1 MTSIRVA
8 AAQFTVD
15 DDLSANLKR
24 CLSAIDEAAAGGA
37 QLVVLPE
44 FCNHLSWYRDAEHCW
59 EVSVDISG
67 PWLGDL
73 AASARQHQL
82 HLVVNATVRREPG
95 VITGTSL
102 LYSPAGELLGQSDKQ
117 VLMGHENDFLRRAQ
131 AVCPVIET
139 PIGRIGM
146 YSCMDGVI
154 NETPRGLALRG
165 AQILCNSLNS
175 FAYDEGDLHVPVRA
189 PENRTWVVAANKVG
203 PLIPEYLLEEVSRIT
218 NIPVVHLFGAGDSQV
233 VAPDGTVITRADRQT
248 PGVVFADIEPQ
259 RADDKTR
266 PDGTDVFASRR
277 PELYAAIAQAPARA
291 DLPPGAPE
299 VRAAVYQPESSGQQ
313 AIIEVAAVLRSLD
326 PEVSLLVLP
335 ELFCFEGAAMNLEL
349 AEAEARSQAAL
360 ERLVGSCREGVA
372 VVTSLLINGRNT
384 GVVLSRSGVLLRQA
398 QLHPCARLGE
408 EHAVGQQMEVLQLA
422 WGRLAVVVGDDALYP
437 ETFRLAALAGAEV
450 VAAPIHVIEAWEVET
465 GLPERA
471 AENRLSLV
479 YATRTEVGTSAI
491 LGLPTDFTLM
501 TPWESRLF
509 DGNIST
515 PLTVQALPNPGL
527 TIGNVHPAAATNK
540 MVSANTNVLDG
551 RPWHLAEAITT
562 T

>member
-15 DDLSANLKR
+15 DDLDANLKR
-24 CLSAIDEAAAGGA
+24 CLSAIDEAAQGGA

-44 FCNHLSWYRDAEHCW
+44 FCNHLSWYRDADHCW
-59 EVSVDISG
+59 DVSVTLDG
-67 PWLGDL
+67 PWLAAL
-73 AASARQHQL
+73 AVSARQHGV

-102 LYSPAGELLGQSDKQ
+102 LYGPDGALLGQSDKQ

-131 AVCPVIET
+131 AVCPVVDT

-203 PLIPEYLLEEVSRIT
+203 PLIPEYLLEEVSNIT
-218 NIPVVHLFGAGDSQV
+218 SIPVPHLFGAGDSQI
-233 VAPDGTVITRADRQT
+233 VAPNGTVLARADRDNA
-248 PGVVFADIEPQ
+248 GVVFADIDPK
-259 RADDKTR
+259 RADDKRR

-277 PELYAAIAQAPARA
+277 PELYGPIGQPPARPE
-291 DLPPGAPE
+291 LQPGVAE
-299 VRAAVYQPESSGQQ
+299 VCAAVYQPEATGQD
-313 AIIEVAAVLRSLD
+313 AILEASVVLRALD
-326 PEVSLLVLP
+326 PNVSLLVLP
-335 ELFCFEGAAMNLEL
+335 ELFCFEGAAMELEPT
-349 AEAEARSQAAL
+349 EAEARSQAAL
-360 ERLVGSCREGVA
+360 QRLSSSCREGVT
-372 VVTSLLINGRNT
+372 VVTSLFLDGRNT
-384 GVVLSRSGVLLRQA
+384 GVALNRSGLLLRQA
-398 QLHPCARLGE
+398 QLHSCARLGDG
-408 EHAVGQQMEVLQLA
+408 HAVGQGVEVLQLP
-422 WGRLAVVVGDDALYP
+422 WGRLSVVVGDDALYP
-437 ETFRLAALAGAEV
+437 ETFRLAALGGAEV

-479 YATRTEVGTSAI
+479 YATRPDVGTSGI

-501 TPWESRLF
+501 TPWKSRLF

-515 PLTVQALPNPGL
+515 PLTIQAPATSGL
-527 TIGNVHPAAATNK
+527 TVGAIHPEAAANK
-540 MVSANTNVLDG
+540 LVSANTNVLDG
-551 RPWHLAEAITT
+551 RPWQLVDAITT
-562 T
+562 A